1 MIILLTILGWIGKAL
16 VWFLCFE
23 LFLTFIF
30 VIYCLLLLGFDELR
44 KVIERYRWDNETFR

>member
-1 MIILLTILGWIGKAL
+1 MIILTILGWIGKAL

-23 LFLTFIF
+23 LFLAFVF

-44 KVIERYRWDNETFR
+44 KAIERNRWYNG

>member
-1 MIILLTILGWIGKAL
+1 MIILTILGRIGKAL